1 MSSSKDFRKL
11 LDQVRAQ
18 GFTVRLGGSGHW
30 VVTSPDGGVTS
41 VSRTPGGRRALTNTR
56 ARLRRIGAV
65 L

>member
-1 MSSSKDFRKL
+1 VSRKDFRQL
-11 LDQVRAQ
+11 LDKVREQ
-18 GFTVRLGGSGHW
+18 GFDVRLGGSGHW

-41 VSRTPGGRRALTNTR
+41 VSQTPSGGRALANTK